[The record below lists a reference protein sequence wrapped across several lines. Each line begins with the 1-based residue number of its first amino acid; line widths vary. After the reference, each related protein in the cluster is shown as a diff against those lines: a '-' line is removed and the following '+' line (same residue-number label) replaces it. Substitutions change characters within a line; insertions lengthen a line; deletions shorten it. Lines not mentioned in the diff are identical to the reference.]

1 MGPDISVLELSR
13 NPAEQW
19 LYPSVAAHCV
29 GFSYTPEPHFP
40 FLMNKHGVYL
50 NAVFPLSRFSHGLLR
65 PVSLVLLVSILRIFN
80 AFKAPEDRR
89 N

>member
-19 LYPSVAAHCV
+19 LYPSV

-50 NAVFPLSRFSHGLLR
+50 NAVFPLSRFSHGLHEAC
-65 PVSLVLLVSILRIFN
+65 LVSSPSLHI
-80 AFKAPEDRR
+80 EDI
-89 N
+89 

>member
-19 LYPSVAAHCV
+19 LYPSMAAHCV

-40 FLMNKHGVYL
+40 FLMNKRGVYL
-50 NAVFPLSRFSHGLLR
+50 NAGFPLSRFSHGLHEAC
-65 PVSLVLLVSILRIFN
+65 LVSSPSLHI
-80 AFKAPEDRR
+80 EDI
-89 N
+89 